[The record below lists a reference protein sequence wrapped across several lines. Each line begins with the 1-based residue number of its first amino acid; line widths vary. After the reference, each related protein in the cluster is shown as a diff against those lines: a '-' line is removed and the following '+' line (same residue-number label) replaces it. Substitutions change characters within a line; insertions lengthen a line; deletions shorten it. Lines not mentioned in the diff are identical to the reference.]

1 MVSRF
6 FGYGKPKDVPKTGFM
21 GDTSQEQEKVLE

>member
-1 MVSRF
+1 MVSRL

-21 GDTSQEQEKVLE
+21 GDTSPEQDKIL